1 MTPKKPVL
9 LIIDDEPLICEILKD
24 IILGLTQRLDIVT
37 TTNVREALRLIP
49 TSDLIIS
56 DIQMPEQHLLD
67 QALRQVMSEKPV
79 ARMSGVTRGRTN
91 FMIEKP
97 FRAEQISET
106 LQLLYS
112 FHRMK
117 DVEAA

>member
-1 MTPKKPVL
+1 VRNGKAVL
-9 LIIDDEPLICEILKD
+9 LIIDDEPLICEVLKD
-24 IILGLTQRLDIVT
+24 LVLGMTQKLTVLT
-37 TTNVREALRLIP
+37 ATSVREALVLIP
-49 TSDLIIS
+49 TADLIIS
-56 DIQMPEQHLLD
+56 DIQMPDQHLLD
-67 QALRQVMSEKPV
+67 QALKKVMSEKPI

-97 FRAEQISET
+97 FRAEQISEA

-117 DVEAA
+117 ESEAA

>member
-1 MTPKKPVL
+1 MSTRKPVL

-24 IILGLTQRLDIVT
+24 IILSLTQRLEIVT
-37 TTNVREALRLIP
+37 TTTVREAIRLIP
-49 TSDLIIS
+49 TADLIIS

-67 QALRQVMSEKPV
+67 HALQKVMSDKPI

-97 FRAEQISET
+97 FRAEQVSET

-117 DVEAA
+117 DVQAA

>member
-1 MTPKKPVL
+1 VTPKKPVL

-24 IILGLTQRLDIVT
+24 IVLSLTQRLEIVT
-37 TTNVREALRLIP
+37 TTQVREALKLIP
-49 TSDLIIS
+49 SADLIIS
-56 DIQMPEQHLLD
+56 DIQMPDQHLLD
-67 QALRQVMSEKPV
+67 QALKKVMSEKPI

-97 FRAEQISET
+97 FRSEQIAET